1 MVDKDFFFRFILNYD
16 CNILCLSVILI
27 FIDIIKMFIIY
38 LRGFLKI
45 DYFIIINVKYF
56 LFSWKY

>member
-1 MVDKDFFFRFILNYD
+1 MGD
-16 CNILCLSVILI
+16 CLVCSVILI
-27 FIDIIKMFIIY
+27 FIDIIKMLIIY

-56 LFSWKY
+56 

>member
-1 MVDKDFFFRFILNYD
+1 MVDKDLFFWFILNYD

-27 FIDIIKMFIIY
+27 FIDIIKMLIIY